1 MTYIIDI
8 TDSPTGTYS
17 KVKTLLEGHDWSYT
31 KPIFTVESDDTDAL
45 SAALA
50 DLGLDLLPVE
60 EGEPESKVAAEPEP
74 EPEPEP
80 ESITYRAYMDQPR
93 ATFTA
98 EVCGASDEEL
108 LARHGASRIDIF
120 VNGALVRTIS

>member
-50 DLGLDLLPVE
+50 DLE